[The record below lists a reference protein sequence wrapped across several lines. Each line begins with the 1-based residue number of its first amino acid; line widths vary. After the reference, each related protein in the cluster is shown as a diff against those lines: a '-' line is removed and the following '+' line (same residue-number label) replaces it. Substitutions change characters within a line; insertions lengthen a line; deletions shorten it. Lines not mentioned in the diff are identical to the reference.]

1 MAKTHGHAHW
11 FDHLNA
17 LQLTPQQRVWLSDR
31 GSMTFRLQARS
42 KQFEVQRLRQRP
54 MPVLAD
60 EYAALGV
67 ARRSRVAER
76 DVILHCDG
84 EPVIFG
90 HTILPVATSAGV
102 WPFFRRL
109 GSQPLGGSLFI
120 DPLVT
125 RGPFQFA
132 RLHDEHPLARRICQA
147 LGMRH
152 LIQPLHARRSLFR
165 RKGGVMLVTDIFL
178 PAIGKLMAT
187 E

>member
-1 MAKTHGHAHW
+1 MAKTYGHAHW
-11 FDHLNA
+11 FDHPNA
-17 LQLTPQQRVWLSDR
+17 LQPSPQQRAWLTDR

-42 KQFEVQRLRQRP
+42 DLFEVQRLRQRP
-54 MPVLAD
+54 TLVPAD

-67 ARRSRVAER
+67 ARRSRVTER

-84 EPVIFG
+84 QPVIFG
-90 HTILPVATSAGV
+90 HTVVPVATNAGV

-109 GSQPLGGSLFI
+109 GSRPLGSSLFI

-152 LIQPLHARRSLFR
+152 LIQPLHARRSLFW

>member
-1 MAKTHGHAHW
+1 MARTYRHAHW
-11 FDHLNA
+11 FDHPNA
-17 LQLTPQQRVWLSDR
+17 LQLSPQQRVWISDR

-42 KQFEVQRLRQRP
+42 TQFEVQRLRQGP

-67 ARRSRVAER
+67 ARRSRVTER

-84 EPVIFG
+84 QPVIFG
-90 HTILPVATSAGV
+90 HTILPVAASSSV

-132 RLHDEHPLARRICQA
+132 RLHDEHPLTRRICQA
-147 LGMRH
+147 LGLQH

-165 RKGGVMLVTDIFL
+165 RKGGAMLVTDIFL
-178 PAIGKLMAT
+178 PAISKLMAT